1 VSANLSILAA
11 PTTSAV
17 ADEEDTLHLAAVPD
31 ARTNYD
37 PSAQEQILGLVRRV
51 FVPGWPRPARQVVFS
66 GASRE
71 IDITRICERTAQALA
86 AAGVG
91 RICLVKTDL
100 RSGNTEP
107 NLGGTSNDG
116 GDGLR
121 TARAMRKSSHQI
133 SPNLWLVTADMFL
146 ATPENGGS
154 TLWLR
159 SRLGELR
166 REFDYAVIQAAP
178 PVNWSGTT
186 LLAHLAD
193 GLVLGLEAHR
203 TRRLVAKSVR
213 DQLVAANVRVLGIVL
228 TERRFPIPEA
238 LYRRL

>member
-1 VSANLSILAA
+1 MSASLSILTGPA
-11 PTTSAV
+11 SAV
-17 ADEEDTLHLAAVPD
+17 AEKEGDRRLAAVPD
-31 ARTNYD
+31 AKTDYD
-37 PSAQEQILGLVRRV
+37 LSAQEQIRGLVRKV

-66 GASRE
+66 GAGPE
-71 IDITRICERTAQALA
+71 IDMTQICMRTAQALA
-86 AAGVG
+86 AAGAG
-91 RICLVKTDL
+91 KTCLVETDL
-100 RSGNTEP
+100 RSGAMETGF
-107 NLGGTSNDG
+107 GGTSNDG
-116 GDGLR
+116 VDILK
-121 TARAMRKSSHQI
+121 TAGAMRKSCHQI
-133 SPNLWLVTADMFL
+133 SANLWIVPAEVFL
-146 ATPENGGS
+146 ATPENGDS
-154 TLWLR
+154 ALWLR

-203 TRRLVAKSVR
+203 TRRLVARNVR